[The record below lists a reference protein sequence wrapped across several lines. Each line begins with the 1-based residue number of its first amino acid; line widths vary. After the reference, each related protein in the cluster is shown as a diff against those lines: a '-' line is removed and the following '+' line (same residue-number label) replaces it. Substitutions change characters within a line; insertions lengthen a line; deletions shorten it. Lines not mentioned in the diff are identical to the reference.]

1 MGKNYRKQGNSSK
14 AMKYM
19 IRADIKVNGTVQRK
33 DIIGAIMGQTEG
45 LLGDDLELRK
55 LQRSA
60 RVGHVDVETEVKNGK
75 VHGNI
80 FIPSSMDNVETAII
94 ASALETIERIGP
106 CDAVI
111 TVVEINDVRA
121 TKRTSV
127 VERAKELLLTM
138 VNSGEAASKTVVEE
152 VRAVLTTGTATS
164 YHGLTS
170 GPNVESSDSLIIVE
184 GRNDVRNLLNHG
196 IKNAISADGA
206 GDIKQELIDLANGKQ
221 TVILAIDGDRG
232 GEMLFLQLED
242 MLKIDY
248 VAQAPPGQEWEL
260 LPQKTITMCLQK
272 KVESKRLKKDLE
284 AQIAR
289 DNEKYTKDDSWKEEL
304 EEQSEQAPA
313 DIQELFDKLDE
324 MKKNTAMFL
333 FKDGSFSEDVIS
345 ASKLSDSIKE
355 AENVEAII
363 LNGSITGTIL
373 SKIEGSEIST
383 LIGTKEGK
391 DFAQNEEL
399 SVWFSSIHR

>member
-14 AMKYM
+14 AMKFM

-284 AQIAR
+284 AQIAL
-289 DNEKYTKDDSWKEEL
+289 DNKKYTKDDSWKEEL

>member
-284 AQIAR
+284 AQIAL

>member
-284 AQIAR
+284 AQIAL
-289 DNEKYTKDDSWKEEL
+289 DNKKYTKDDSWKEEL

>member
-1 MGKNYRKQGNSSK
+1 
-14 AMKYM
+14 
-19 IRADIKVNGTVQRK
+19 
-33 DIIGAIMGQTEG
+33 
-45 LLGDDLELRK
+45 
-55 LQRSA
+55 
-60 RVGHVDVETEVKNGK
+60 
-75 VHGNI
+75 
-80 FIPSSMDNVETAII
+80 
-94 ASALETIERIGP
+94 
-106 CDAVI
+106 
-111 TVVEINDVRA
+111 
-121 TKRTSV
+121 
-127 VERAKELLLTM
+127 
-138 VNSGEAASKTVVEE
+138 
-152 VRAVLTTGTATS
+152 
-164 YHGLTS
+164 
-170 GPNVESSDSLIIVE
+170 
-184 GRNDVRNLLNHG
+184 
-196 IKNAISADGA
+196 
-206 GDIKQELIDLANGKQ
+206 
-221 TVILAIDGDRG
+221 
-232 GEMLFLQLED
+232 